1 MLNSPVT
8 RRFCLQG
15 SLATAFAALTTSPA
29 LALTQNGATALVRQV
44 VDEINRV
51 IASGQSEAAM
61 IRDFERLFTRYADV
75 PIMARYAL
83 GPDAR
88 TVSAAEMQ
96 RFTNAF
102 SGYIANKYGRR
113 FREFIGGSVEVTS
126 ARAIKNGYEVRS
138 TVKLRGEAPFEMSLL
153 VSDRSGSD
161 KFYNLFIEG
170 VNLLLTERTEIGAL
184 LDRNGGN
191 VNKMITALEGMS

>member
-1 MLNSPVT
+1 MLNSPVP

-61 IRDFERLFTRYADV
+61 IRDFERLFT
-75 PIMARYAL
+75 RYAL